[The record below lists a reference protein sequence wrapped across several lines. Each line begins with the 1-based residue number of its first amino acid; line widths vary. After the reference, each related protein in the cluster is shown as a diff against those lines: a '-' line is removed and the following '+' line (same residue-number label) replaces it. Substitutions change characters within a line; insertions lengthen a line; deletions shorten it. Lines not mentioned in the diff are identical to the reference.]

1 MSPDRIS
8 RIEGEQREVE
18 GKVPEAGGTIKFCFN
33 QEEKK
38 TSKEE
43 EIAISILR
51 SFLHPEIRLTSL
63 N

>member
-8 RIEGEQREVE
+8 RIEGEQREVA
-18 GKVPEAGGTIKFCFN
+18 GKVPEAGGTIKSCFN
-33 QEEKK
+33 QEETK

-51 SFLHPEIRLTSL
+51 SFPHPEFRSTSL